1 MTARCLTGLESFRYA
16 VGSTVMVGR
25 VKAKVV
31 PLLVECRV

>member
-1 MTARCLTGLESFRYA
+1 VIRPVVVLTWRRYA
-16 VGSTVMVGR
+16 VGRTVIVGR